1 MISVTLHICVKVFLC
16 TIIRQIQ
23 ILFYMS
29 RLLSIAFLILFTI
42 SANSQATFNIH
53 LEPFNINGFTG
64 IQSFAFGQHNGKI
77 LLIGGRKDGLHRR
90 QPWASF
96 DAAGHNTDLLV
107 IDPETEEIWAASV
120 NTLPTG
126 LKEQLQS
133 TNMQFIQ
140 EGNTLYVIGGYGFST
155 ANNDHITHPQLTAV
169 QVDACINAIVNGTSI
184 SPYLRQFTA
193 DYFAVTGG
201 QLGKIGDVYYL
212 AGGHKFTG
220 RYNPMNGP
228 SFVQAYTNSIK
239 RFKIIDNGINLNYQP
254 LSSWTDAM
262 NLHRR
267 DYNMLPQIFPDGRYG
282 YTMFSGVFQQTL
294 DLPFLNTVD
303 FDSTAYQVNN
313 TFSQYLNHYH
323 SAKIG
328 VYDSTNNV
336 MHNVFLGGIA
346 QYFLDDN
353 GNLIQDDN
361 VPFVKTIGRVSRFAD
376 STMTEM
382 QIGMMPDL
390 LGAGSEF
397 VMAET
402 APIYEHEIIDL
413 QQLSGDTVMI
423 GYVLGGIKS
432 SQPNIFFINTG
443 TESEAYSTLYKVY
456 LIPSGITSTQVKE
469 PEAFV
474 ADWAVF
480 PNPAEDYFKFRI
492 ELKEPAMVDAYLS
505 NVAGEIIL
513 ETGLDT
519 LAAGSHEFTVNLEA
533 PESGLYFMSILVNGR
548 LFTKQLMIK

>member
-1 MISVTLHICVKVFLC
+1 MYRFLL
-16 TIIRQIQ
+16 I
-23 ILFYMS
+23 
-29 RLLSIAFLILFTI
+29 IAFLFSTTF
-42 SANSQATFNIH
+42 AQSQATFNIH

-107 IDPETEEIWAASV
+107 IDPETEQIWAASV
-120 NTLPTG
+120 NNLATG

-133 TNMQFIQ
+133 TNMQFHQ
-140 EGNTLYVIGGYGFST
+140 DGNTLYVIGGYGFSST
-155 ANNDHITHPQLTAV
+155 NNDHITHPQLTAI

-184 SPYLRQFTA
+184 TPHIRQFTD

-201 QLGKIGDVYYL
+201 QIGKLGDTYYI
-212 AGGHKFTG
+212 AGGQKFTG

-228 SFVQAYTNSIK
+228 SFVQAYTNAIK

-254 LSSWTDAM
+254 LASWVDAM

-267 DYNMLPQIFPDGRYG
+267 DYNMLPQIFPDGHYG
-282 YTMFSGVFQQTL
+282 FTMFSGVFQQTV
-294 DLPFLNTVD
+294 DLPFLNSVD

-313 TFSQYLNHYH
+313 SFSQYLNHYH
-323 SAKIG
+323 SAKIA
-328 VYDSTNNV
+328 VYDSTDKA

-346 QYFLDDN
+346 QYFFDDN
-353 GNLIQDDN
+353 GSLIQDDD

-376 STMTEM
+376 STMTET
-382 QIGMMPDL
+382 QIGTMPDL
-390 LGAGSEF
+390 LGASAEF
-397 VMAET
+397 ILADNT
-402 APIYEHEIIDL
+402 PQFEHDIVDL
-413 QQLSGDTVMI
+413 QQLTGDTVMI

-456 LIPSGITSTQVKE
+456 LIPSGITNTKVAKQKE
-469 PEAFV
+469 YV
-474 ADWAVF
+474 SNWSIF
-480 PNPAEDYFKFRI
+480 PNPVEDYFKFKI
-492 ELKEPAMVDAYLS
+492 DLQEAATVDAYLS
-505 NVAGEIIL
+505 NAAGEIIL

-519 LAAGSHEFTVNLEA
+519 LTAGSHEFTVELES
-533 PESGLYFMSILVNGR
+533 PESGVYFMSILVNGR
-548 LFTKQLMIK
+548 LYTKQLIVK